1 MALALALQLTL
12 LLQRML
18 LTESVVSRRS
28 WTRRTH
34 GTSIALGMRWHA
46 SSTFKC
52 PVHDCNIFHCKLLR
66 RPPGLA
72 CLLSS
77 PLANPTKCFMA
88 RKSQL
93 ESWAKCQP
101 QLHWPSSWNVERVC
115 HGDGDGDAQDDIIT
129 NALANTG
136 IRCPQPKRL
145 IVTRPETQLDS
156 ILLLLFQLLN

>member
-1 MALALALQLTL
+1 MALALQLTL

-34 GTSIALGMRWHA
+34 GTSIALGMWWHA

-72 CLLSS
+72 CLLAS
-77 PLANPTKCFMA
+77 PLPTP
-88 RKSQL
+88 SVLWQENL
-93 ESWAKCQP
+93 SWSCGQNASRNSIGP
-101 QLHWPSSWNVERVC
+101 VRGTWNVFAMTTMGMEKATAMAKLR
-115 HGDGDGDAQDDIIT
+115 T
-129 NALANTG
+129 TSSRMRWLTLASDVRN
-136 IRCPQPKRL
+136 
-145 IVTRPETQLDS
+145 
-156 ILLLLFQLLN
+156 

>member
-1 MALALALQLTL
+1 MALALQLTL

-34 GTSIALGMRWHA
+34 GTSIALGMWWHA

-72 CLLSS
+72 CLVL
-77 PLANPTKCFMA
+77 P
-88 RKSQL
+88 
-93 ESWAKCQP
+93 CQP
-101 QLHWPSSWNVERVC
+101 QVFYGKKISVGVVGKMPAATPLAQFVERVC
-115 HGDGDGDAQDDIIT
+115 HDDDGDGEGDGVGDA
-129 NALANTG
+129 
-136 IRCPQPKRL
+136 
-145 IVTRPETQLDS
+145 
-156 ILLLLFQLLN
+156 

>member
-1 MALALALQLTL
+1 MALALQLTL

-72 CLLSS
+72 CFLPPWPTQPSVLWQENLSWS
-77 PLANPTKCFMA
+77 RGQNASRNSIGPVRGT
-88 RKSQL
+88 
-93 ESWAKCQP
+93 
-101 QLHWPSSWNVERVC
+101 WNVFAMGMAMATLR
-115 HGDGDGDAQDDIIT
+115 T
-129 NALANTG
+129 TSSRMRWLTLASDVRNR
-136 IRCPQPKRL
+136 IA
-145 IVTRPETQLDS
+145 S
-156 ILLLLFQLLN
+156 

>member
-1 MALALALQLTL
+1 MALALQLTL

-34 GTSIALGMRWHA
+34 GIASIALGMWWHA

-72 CLLSS
+72 CLPSS
-77 PLANPTKCFMA
+77 PSPLPTP
-88 RKSQL
+88 SVLWQENL
-93 ESWAKCQP
+93 SWSRGQNASRNSIGP
-101 QLHWPSSWNVERVC
+101 VRGTWNVFAMGMATLR
-115 HGDGDGDAQDDIIT
+115 T
-129 NALANTG
+129 TSSRMRWLTLASDVRNQ
-136 IRCPQPKRL
+136 IA
-145 IVTRPETQLDS
+145 S
-156 ILLLLFQLLN
+156 

>member
-72 CLLSS
+72 CLLAFFHPGQPNQVFYGKKISVGVVGKMPAAT
-77 PLANPTKCFMA
+77 PLAQFM
-88 RKSQL
+88 
-93 ESWAKCQP
+93 
-101 QLHWPSSWNVERVC
+101 ERGTC
-115 HGDGDGDAQDDIIT
+115 LPWGW
-129 NALANTG
+129 
-136 IRCPQPKRL
+136 RWRRL
-145 IVTRPETQLDS
+145 GRHHHECVG
-156 ILLLLFQLLN
+156 